1 MRVVTCLPRLL
12 AYADRFRMLCA
23 LSRKLECLH
32 VLTTDEPT
40 ALSDLLSAHPNIRVV
55 ILPRK
60 RFNRLAFDWVSERL
74 RAKKL
79 DIIHDNFG
87 HFAPVFQAWGGSRSR
102 EYRFISTLYTNN
114 WAWFNRVRSPHLDF
128 GWSYIGQRIITLWRD
143 RRICQHADRVL
154 VLGPGHED
162 DLLDGHNLDTSRVRW
177 VESEVNVTRFQAHD
191 HKLSHPPTL
200 LFTGA
205 VCRNKGIDILLKALS
220 SMTDLPYRLRLV
232 GRILPWEQQ
241 WFEDAV
247 KEADLGDKLV
257 HVPQVPRAEMAEQY
271 RGVHSLVFPSRFE
284 GSPRSVREALA
295 SGIPAI
301 VSDIAGHRGLD
312 PAGHFLRFVDSFDP
326 DSWSVSIREALNEPQ
341 FQHQE
346 RRRLGAAHMLKSHSF
361 DAVAERLLENY
372 KAILKQP
379 PR

>member
-79 DIIHDNFG
+79 DIIHDKFG

-114 WAWFNRVRSPHLDF
+114 WAWFKRVRSPHLDF

-177 VESEVNVTRFQAHD
+177 VESEVNVVVQWHLTRKSDGKFGNRERSIGELQNLIRVVHTNGPRLA
-191 HKLSHPPTL
+191 KLNIVPNKPRFIENAVGDDGL
-200 LFTGA
+200 RIGEVPLRKKRTGQPKFD
-205 VCRNKGIDILLKALS
+205 V
-220 SMTDLPYRLRLV
+220 LRQCMNSTNIHLIHLHSRRV
-232 GRILPWEQQ
+232 G
-241 WFEDAV
+241 
-247 KEADLGDKLV
+247 
-257 HVPQVPRAEMAEQY
+257 
-271 RGVHSLVFPSRFE
+271 
-284 GSPRSVREALA
+284 
-295 SGIPAI
+295 
-301 VSDIAGHRGLD
+301 
-312 PAGHFLRFVDSFDP
+312 
-326 DSWSVSIREALNEPQ
+326 
-341 FQHQE
+341 
-346 RRRLGAAHMLKSHSF
+346 
-361 DAVAERLLENY
+361 
-372 KAILKQP
+372 
-379 PR
+379 